1 VGVTGVEERGAE
13 AGGRRRRRWPI
24 IAPVVLV
31 VVVVGFLLGREVY
44 WSLRPV
50 PEFASLVTDPDP
62 SLTGTVAFQ
71 EVGADNCVWVVPA
84 SGGAAR
90 KVTCLEGF
98 AGGGTLRWL
107 PDGRL
112 QDTRYPRAGSDES
125 ARSVIIDVRTGA
137 TTDVPAA
144 EIPPAPAWQEHP
156 AGPGGETIDDRSRR
170 GRLTVSLTADGRS
183 RELLSVGAPSTYS
196 LGQWAWSADG
206 SFVVA
211 KDDTDRLLLITTGD
225 PSKTRVLAE
234 GGWGAAVTGRTFSAS
249 ASTG

>member
-1 VGVTGVEERGAE
+1 MGVTGVEEQGSE

-44 WSLRPV
+44 WNLRPV
-50 PEFASLVTDPDP
+50 PEFGSLVTDPDP

-71 EVGADNCVWVVPA
+71 GVGADNCVWVVPA

-90 KVTCLEGF
+90 KVTCPVGF

-112 QDTRYPRAGSDES
+112 QDSWYPGPDTQVA

-144 EIPPAPAWQEHP
+144 EIPPAPARQEHP
-156 AGPGGETIDDRSRR
+156 TGPGGETVADRSQH
-170 GRLTVSLTADGRS
+170 GRLTVTLTVDGRS
-183 RELLSVGAPSTYS
+183 RELLSVEAPSTYS

-225 PSKTRVLAE
+225 SSKTRVIAE
-234 GGWGAAVTGRTFSAS
+234 GGWGAAVTGRTFPAS